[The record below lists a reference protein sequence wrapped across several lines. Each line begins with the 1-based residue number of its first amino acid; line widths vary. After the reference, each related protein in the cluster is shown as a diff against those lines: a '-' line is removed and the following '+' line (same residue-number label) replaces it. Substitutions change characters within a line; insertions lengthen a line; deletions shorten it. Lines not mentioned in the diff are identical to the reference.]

1 MIDFQTIL
9 QKEETLD
16 PADWEEMRAMAHR
29 MVDDMLDY
37 QRDLRENPVWRKP
50 TEAVKDA
57 LNQPLPKEEQAIINI
72 YEEFLTHILPYN
84 KGNVHPRFWGWVQG
98 TGTPLGMLADM
109 LASGMNPN
117 NTIGDHAAM
126 YVENQVIDWCKIMMG
141 FPIDGSGL
149 LVSGASMANVTA
161 MIVARNWFEEIIRE
175 KGLYGVG
182 APLVMYCSTETH
194 NCLFKA
200 AEAIGIGQEGLR
212 KIPVNEQYQIDIE
225 ALKAQIAADRAAG
238 FAPFCVVGNAGT
250 VNTGAIDDLKTLREI
265 TQKENLWFHVDGAFG
280 ALAKLTPEY
289 AEVLKPIEKADSL
302 AFDLHKWMY
311 MPYEVACVLI
321 RCQRIHRNAFSLN
334 ANYLLHHERGLSAG
348 PDAKTNYGLELSRG
362 FKALKVW
369 MSLKEHGIK
378 KYARLIRQNIAQ
390 TFYLGWLIEQSE
402 DLELL
407 APVTMNIVCFR
418 YHPHNALGLT
428 DEQLNSLNKEILME
442 LHEQGIAVPTYTLLQ
457 GRYAIRVANVN
468 HRSCR
473 TDFEVLIEAV
483 ERIGKNLF
491 LKNIQILPLD
501 PQNAVHLAAFKRIN
515 YAWIQQYFTLEPPDI
530 ASFED
535 PQQFY
540 LAKGGCVLLAEFE
553 GEIVGTAALKYLTAD
568 SMELSK
574 MGVDEKVKGWGIG
587 KYLGQ
592 AIIAKARQ
600 MGLKRLYLETNSSL
614 FPALNLYQKLG
625 FEIVKDFETPY
636 QRADVAMELFL

>member
-1 MIDFQTIL
+1 
-9 QKEETLD
+9 
-16 PADWEEMRAMAHR
+16 
-29 MVDDMLDY
+29 
-37 QRDLRENPVWRKP
+37 
-50 TEAVKDA
+50 
-57 LNQPLPKEEQAIINI
+57 
-72 YEEFLTHILPYN
+72 
-84 KGNVHPRFWGWVQG
+84 
-98 TGTPLGMLADM
+98 
-109 LASGMNPN
+109 
-117 NTIGDHAAM
+117 
-126 YVENQVIDWCKIMMG
+126 
-141 FPIDGSGL
+141 
-149 LVSGASMANVTA
+149 
-161 MIVARNWFEEIIRE
+161 
-175 KGLYGVG
+175 
-182 APLVMYCSTETH
+182 
-194 NCLFKA
+194 
-200 AEAIGIGQEGLR
+200 
-212 KIPVNEQYQIDIE
+212 
-225 ALKAQIAADRAAG
+225 
-238 FAPFCVVGNAGT
+238 
-250 VNTGAIDDLKTLREI
+250 
-265 TQKENLWFHVDGAFG
+265 
-280 ALAKLTPEY
+280 
-289 AEVLKPIEKADSL
+289 
-302 AFDLHKWMY
+302 
-311 MPYEVACVLI
+311 
-321 RCQRIHRNAFSLN
+321 
-334 ANYLLHHERGLSAG
+334 
-348 PDAKTNYGLELSRG
+348 
-362 FKALKVW
+362 
-369 MSLKEHGIK
+369 
-378 KYARLIRQNIAQ
+378 
-390 TFYLGWLIEQSE
+390 
-402 DLELL
+402 
-407 APVTMNIVCFR
+407 MNIVCFR